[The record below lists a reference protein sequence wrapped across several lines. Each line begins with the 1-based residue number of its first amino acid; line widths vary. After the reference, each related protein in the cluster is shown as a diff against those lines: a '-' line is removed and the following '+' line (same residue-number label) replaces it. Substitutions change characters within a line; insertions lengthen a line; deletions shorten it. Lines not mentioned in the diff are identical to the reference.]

1 MVPWLAANLWLG
13 ACTWTS
19 GGRPARCAGY
29 PASLSTELLL
39 TTGTELLLTTGTE
52 WRPAPRPPACPA
64 CPVRSGRAPVSGPDL
79 PLRGLPCLDRP
90 PPHCSSR
97 TLHHRQVPPAWP
109 APHHRTL
116 PAPRPAPRP

>member
-52 WRPAPRPPACPA
+52 WRPAPRPP
-64 CPVRSGRAPVSGPDL
+64 
-79 PLRGLPCLDRP
+79 RP
-90 PPHCSSR
+90 PP
-97 TLHHRQVPPAWP
+97 L
-109 APHHRTL
+109 
-116 PAPRPAPRP
+116 PRPPRAPPGGAAPPCRREVGRVSIDTRHTAPAGPCII